1 MQKPLLSL
9 PPELRNHI
17 YEIVAANTERLTVRH
32 GSVRPHPFS
41 QVCHQ
46 VQDKFG
52 SIFPKTILVQLEDFN
67 FVSAVQAI
75 DRCIHDM
82 ETIFE
87 IEVRVTKQLYRSE
100 WEKVW
105 PWTRFC
111 DELCFGYT
119 VHVPLGTCNAHVA
132 RHELYIESAPYILHG
147 NSGGTQTSAG
157 YRQNEKIRAALHDE
171 LLV

>member
-52 SIFPKTILVQLEDFN
+52 SIFAACVNDSIPTEAEDDTGP
-67 FVSAVQAI
+67 A
-75 DRCIHDM
+75 
-82 ETIFE
+82 
-87 IEVRVTKQLYRSE
+87 
-100 WEKVW
+100 
-105 PWTRFC
+105 
-111 DELCFGYT
+111 
-119 VHVPLGTCNAHVA
+119 
-132 RHELYIESAPYILHG
+132 
-147 NSGGTQTSAG
+147 
-157 YRQNEKIRAALHDE
+157 
-171 LLV
+171 